1 MRPLIINE
9 KGRVKMDWTN
19 RVVRPPQSNKQPE
32 RPEEYGQKSED
43 RPESPR
49 PVEEKPRKEAPG
61 SDGTDSKSN
70 LAFLVILISSAILIV
85 ALALFI
91 ALTPGARQESSY
103 VNKERLQA
111 VFLNGGQV
119 YFGRIRVLDNNFI
132 RLTDVYYLRVNEEL
146 QPEGQASDA
155 LRQQG
160 GADIELVKLGCELHG
175 PEDEMLINREQVIFW
190 ENLKE
195 EGQVSQAVINFIQNN
210 PEGQQCNN
218 EVAAPAE
225 LPPQA
230 ENQPQ
235 EQPEEQQPP
244 QQQAPTQPQAPVQ
257 QPPQQDGTDGDGEE
271 GRE

>member
-19 RVVRPPQSNKQPE
+19 RVVRPPQSNKQTD
-32 RPEEYGQKSED
+32 RPDEFGQKPED

-49 PVEEKPRKEAPG
+49 PVEEKPRKAPAG
-61 SDGTDSKSN
+61 PAGTDSKSN
-70 LAFLVILISSAILIV
+70 LAFIVILISSAILIV
-85 ALALFI
+85 ALALFV
-91 ALTPGARQESSY
+91 ALSPGARQESSY

-119 YFGRIRVLDNNFI
+119 YFGRIRVLDNNFL

-146 QPEGQASDA
+146 QPEGQATDA

-175 PEDEMLINREQVIFW
+175 PEDEMLINREHVIFW

-195 EGQVSQAVINFIQNN
+195 EGQVSQAVVNFIRNN

-218 EVAAPAE
+218 DVPAPAE
-225 LPPQA
+225 QPPQGEA
-230 ENQPQ
+230 QP
-235 EQPEEQQPP
+235 EQQPV
-244 QQQAPTQPQAPVQ
+244 QQQPEAPTQPEAPVP
-257 QPPQQDGTDGDGEE
+257 QPPEDNNEGAGDDGEDQQ
-271 GRE
+271 